1 LKRINT
7 PLNKSG
13 KLAKPRF
20 LHNTHWGVICPAETP
35 EGQSCGLVKNMSL
48 IATVTVGKDDS
59 DIESFLID
67 EMDIQTLESVHPS
80 EVPNKTKIFLNG
92 KWIGVNEDP

>member
-1 LKRINT
+1 
-7 PLNKSG
+7 
-13 KLAKPRF
+13 
-20 LHNTHWGVICPAETP
+20 
-35 EGQSCGLVKNMSL
+35 MSL